1 MTKRQLTREG
11 YENIEKEIYKLREDD
26 IPAITER
33 LRAIRE
39 DNVGNEEDSELNDT
53 MEMKK
58 RLEERLANLVDVL
71 HNAEIIESNDPDA
84 VNIGDRV
91 VLLDMEYDEE
101 MTLDLVDGAEVTGDR
116 RAITVESPVGRAVIG
131 RQVGDVVKVKV
142 PDGTAKYKVVS
153 FAPIESM

>member
-11 YENIEKEIYKLREDD
+11 YENIEREIYKLREDD

-53 MEMKK
+53 METKK
-58 RLEERLANLVDVL
+58 RLEERLANLQDVL
-71 HNAEIIESNDPDA
+71 HNAEIIEKTDPNA

-116 RAITVESPVGRAVIG
+116 RAITAESPVGRAVLG
-131 RQVGDVVKVKV
+131 AQVGDVVKVKV
-142 PDGTAKYKVVS
+142 PDGTAKYKVMS
-153 FAPIESM
+153 FQPII